1 MTLMPAMLLVAA
13 CRQVKM
19 MYSAAIAAAV
29 PCHLQV
35 GDFWDAIEVKT
46 VLSLLRAVV
55 YPEAAS
61 EGIKRRLIKSSADV
75 KVPLTSG
82 LGGSCGR
89 H

>member
-1 MTLMPAMLLVAA
+1 ML
-13 CRQVKM
+13 
-19 MYSAAIAAAV
+19 YSSAIAAGI

-46 VLSLLRAVV
+46 ALALLRAVV

-61 EGIKRRLIKSSADV
+61 QGIKRRLIKGSADV

-82 LGGSCGR
+82 LGELHGDLSRAR
-89 H
+89 HTREF